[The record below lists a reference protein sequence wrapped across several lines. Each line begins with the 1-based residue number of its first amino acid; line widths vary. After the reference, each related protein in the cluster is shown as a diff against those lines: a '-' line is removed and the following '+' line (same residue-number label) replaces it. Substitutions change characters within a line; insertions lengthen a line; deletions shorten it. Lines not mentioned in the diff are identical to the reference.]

1 MSGEAA
7 EAILTRGDREHKG
20 PWVHTGMDRKIAA
33 VITSLIKPVQ
43 PRTLLATVLFF
54 CCAANGPASATS
66 ALERDL
72 IRYNRLQLS
81 AEARVSGNTDNGE
94 IKAFRGY
101 QFKCRKE
108 ADFQDEETQE
118 AKTRF
123 DRFLQYAAQHDSPD
137 AQQKQQRLSLLQAAI
152 AAGSWRADYL
162 DVIWGLWANRG
173 HESEFKPFADRL
185 YAHARSGL
193 PIAVHA
199 IVEWN
204 GGMYEDIPQRT
215 ALLKAAIERGN
226 PNAMASV
233 GYNLGTHDLAL
244 RPMAKQMLDCAAA
257 QGEPSAYDGIARLAW
272 HEGRWVDAHRAWV
285 QGANLGCER
294 CLQQVES
301 DIAMR
306 PGHRVSDGTYNT
318 DARYKALRTFYES
331 QFLYGITHMNSLRV
345 TAPAA
350 LHIQVSDEQI
360 VQAIKARI
368 DAYGLP

>member
-1 MSGEAA
+1 M
-7 EAILTRGDREHKG
+7 
-20 PWVHTGMDRKIAA
+20 
-33 VITSLIKPVQ
+33 
-43 PRTLLATVLFF
+43 
-54 CCAANGPASATS
+54 
-66 ALERDL
+66 ERDL

-81 AEARVSGNTDNGE
+81 AEARVADNTDNGE
-94 IKAFRGY
+94 IEAFRGY
-101 QFKCRKE
+101 QFKCQKE

-137 AQQKQQRLSLLQAAI
+137 AQQKQERLSLLQAAM

-173 HESEFKPFADRL
+173 RPGEFKPFADRL

-193 PIAVHA
+193 PIAVLA
-199 IVEWN
+199 IVEWS

-215 ALLKAAIERGN
+215 TLLKAAIERGN

-272 HEGRWVDAHRAWV
+272 HEGRWVDAQRAWIK
-285 QGANLGCER
+285 GANLGCEP

-301 DIAMR
+301 GIAMR

-318 DARYKALRTFYES
+318 DAPYKALRTFYGN
-331 QFLYGITHMNSLRV
+331 QFFYGITHMNSFRV

-360 VQAIKARI
+360 IETIKARI
-368 DAYGLP
+368 AAYGLP